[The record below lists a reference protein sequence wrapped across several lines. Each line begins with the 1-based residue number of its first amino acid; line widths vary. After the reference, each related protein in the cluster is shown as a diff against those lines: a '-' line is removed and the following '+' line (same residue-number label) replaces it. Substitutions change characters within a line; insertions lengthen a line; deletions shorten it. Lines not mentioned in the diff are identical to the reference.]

1 MICVRYLPKVKWPA
15 DLELQIDPEAA
26 AGLDKGV
33 AAKIASDRSGM
44 AMVWLRRWSLHYLS
58 WVPDPE
64 CVREGTVEVPVTV
77 GPSLLEILRHYPGCS
92 AAAIASAVVNAE
104 GLHVMD
110 WKRRD
115 QLIMGGHFDFDQLD
129 R

>member
-1 MICVRYLPKVKWPA
+1 MPYLPKVKWPA

-33 AAKIASDRSGM
+33 AAGFASDRSGM

-58 WVPDPE
+58 WVPDLD
-64 CVREGTVEVPVTV
+64 CVSEGSVKVSVTAS
-77 GPSLLEILRHYPGCS
+77 PSLLEILQHYPGCS
-92 AAAIASAVVNAE
+92 PAAIASAVVNAE